1 MTLWCNELLSFHV
14 GFSAVAIILMR
25 LNSWLSTLYCP
36 VFSFS
41 HFKITK
47 DETFKTRPGLFCT
60 HSVLSS
66 YHARD
71 GDVLKRR
78 RGWLAASV
86 RLFPTDV
93 SSLTVWT
100 VDVSRCCATSVCVH
114 HAAWVLLIP
123 TSTNLFYFYRLREP
137 ILQSLR
143 TVAEGLIGYN
153 SPNRPKPELIW
164 TKLGI

>member
-25 LNSWLSTLYCP
+25 FNSWLSTLYCP

-78 RGWLAASV
+78 LTRSKCPTIPDGRFLAD
-86 RLFPTDV
+86 R
-93 SSLTVWT
+93 

-143 TVAEGLIGYN
+143 TVAEGLISYN

>member
-25 LNSWLSTLYCP
+25 LNSWLSILYCP

-78 RGWLAASV
+78 RGWSTRSKCRTIPAGRFLAD
-86 RLFPTDV
+86 R
-93 SSLTVWT
+93 